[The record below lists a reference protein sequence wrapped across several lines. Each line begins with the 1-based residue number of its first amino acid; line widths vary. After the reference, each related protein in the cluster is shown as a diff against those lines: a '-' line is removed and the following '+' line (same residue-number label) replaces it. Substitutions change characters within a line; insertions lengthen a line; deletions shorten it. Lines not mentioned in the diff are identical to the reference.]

1 MKFLQLSMG
10 PTSLVFHPADQCL
23 ATQDRISRDALL
35 HFNPRGDGT
44 YLVLYQLMGERRVVE
59 ETLANHDAVLDS
71 EIVSVNANN
80 VEHSCCRGGGN
91 GDSDTNTTNHASNPN
106 TTNHASN
113 LKNTNHASNPN
124 NANSS
129 HSTDSSGSN
138 GIHAFVSL
146 DASASDGLLVDM
158 AHRHAL
164 IIDTPITFD
173 GDTMRVTLVGTET
186 GLRNMLQSMPDDV
199 DFAVHDAGE
208 YDPGS
213 NDLLSPLT
221 DRQLEVFETAVEQG
235 YYDVPRRATHRDLA
249 GTLGCAPSTVDE
261 HLRKAESSVVTDL
274 F

>member
-1 MKFLQLSMG
+1 MKFLQLSLG
-10 PTSLVFHPADQCL
+10 PTSIVFHPADQRL

-35 HFNPRGDGT
+35 HFNSRGDGT
-44 YLVLYQLMGERRVVE
+44 YLVLYQLMGEQRVVE

-71 EIVSVNANN
+71 EIVSVNSNHAEYSCHTNNGNGNSTANN
-80 VEHSCCRGGGN
+80 
-91 GDSDTNTTNHASNPN
+91 DSDNHNTAGS
-106 TTNHASN
+106 
-113 LKNTNHASNPN
+113 
-124 NANSS
+124 
-129 HSTDSSGSN
+129 DSN

-146 DASASDGLLVDM
+146 DASSDGVLVDM
-158 AHRHAL
+158 ARRHAL

-173 GDTMRVTLVGTET
+173 GNAMRVTLVGTDT

-199 DFAVHDAGE
+199 DFTVHDAGE

-213 NDLLSPLT
+213 SDLLSPLT

-261 HLRKAESSVVTDL
+261 HLRKAESSVVSDL